1 MPDDSFKTFVPDP
14 LGVLPEMRARAKK
27 SAFIFTALVVS
38 LVAAR
43 ADLVMQQQSGN
54 ATVTDHITM
63 KVHGDKMR
71 MDQRDKDGYVFSV
84 IIDLNTRDSLTLFP
98 QGKTF
103 LKRSGEEIRQ
113 QMEAETKAS
122 HGANEMD
129 QAPASAVDTGK
140 TAKVDGYDT
149 EIYTWSGP
157 NGLTETLWVATNF
170 PDYKSIRTE
179 LAKLDRFDASGPHK
193 GAQPKLSLFPGMVV
207 KAEKAAAGHKVTVT
221 LLSARAEPVDPL
233 LFELP
238 ADYSPWKPPEVR
250 LTNPVSTPKDDKPS
264 PSP

>member
-1 MPDDSFKTFVPDP
+1 VPDDSFKKFVLDQ
-14 LGVLPEMRARAKK
+14 LSAQVKK
-27 SAFIFTALVVS
+27 PIFMFAALIAP

-43 ADLVMQQQSGN
+43 ADLVMEQQSGS
-54 ATVTDHITM
+54 ATATDRIAL

-98 QGKTF
+98 QGKSF
-103 LKRSGEEIRQ
+103 LKRSGAEIRE
-113 QMEAETKAS
+113 QMDAERKS
-122 HGANEMD
+122 PHGTNEMSD
-129 QAPASAVDTGK
+129 TPARAVDTGT
-140 TAKVDGYDT
+140 TAKVGGYDT

-170 PDYKSIRTE
+170 PDYESIRPE

-193 GAQPKLSLFPGMVV
+193 GAQPQLSLLPGMVV
-207 KAEKAAAGHKVTVT
+207 KAEKAAGGHKVTVT
-221 LLSARAEPVDPL
+221 LISARVEPVDPS

-238 ADYSPWKPPEVR
+238 ADYSPWKPPVVQV
-250 LTNPVSTPKDDKPS
+250 TS
-264 PSP
+264 PATAPNK

>member
-1 MPDDSFKTFVPDP
+1 MPDDSFMKFVSDP
-14 LGVLPEMRARAKK
+14 VSALPEMRARAKK
-27 SAFIFTALVVS
+27 SVSILTAFVVS
-38 LVAAR
+38 LIAAR
-43 ADLVMQQQSGN
+43 ADLVVEQLSTT
-54 ATVTDHITM
+54 ATATEHITL

-71 MDQRDKDGYVFSV
+71 MDQRGSDGYDFSV

-122 HGANEMD
+122 PRANGMD
-129 QAPASAVDTGK
+129 QPPARAVDTGK
-140 TAKVDGYDT
+140 TAKVGGYDT

-193 GAQPKLSLFPGMVV
+193 GAQPKLSLLPGMVV
-207 KAEKAAAGHKVTVT
+207 KAEKAVAGHKVTVT
-221 LLSARAEPVDPL
+221 LISARAEPVGSS

-250 LTNPVSTPKDDKPS
+250 LTNPATTPN
-264 PSP
+264 